1 MTELFISLTVIAVIS
16 AVVPVIAHLI
26 PHKVIPEAVLL
37 IVVSLAVRSD
47 TRRGITWHNRLS
59 VAFYHIVREY
69 PYLYAV
75 GSGMNRTPLN
85 RSTLNIR
92 SL

>member
-37 IVVSLAVRSD
+37 IAAGVLVAAGALTVFLMPLLASISHRVVDETVHEKETS
-47 TRRGITWHNRLS
+47 
-59 VAFYHIVREY
+59 YEE
-69 PYLYAV
+69 
-75 GSGMNRTPLN
+75 
-85 RSTLNIR
+85 
-92 SL
+92 